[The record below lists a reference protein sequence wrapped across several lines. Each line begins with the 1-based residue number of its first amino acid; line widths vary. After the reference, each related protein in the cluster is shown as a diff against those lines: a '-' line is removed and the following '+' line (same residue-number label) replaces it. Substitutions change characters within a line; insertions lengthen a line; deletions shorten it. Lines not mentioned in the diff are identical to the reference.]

1 MTSSPHFVEFQPDDA
16 RLAAL
21 AEFAAGAGHEIN
33 NPLATII
40 GRAQQL
46 LRDESDA
53 SRRQGLAAI
62 VGQAYRIRDMI
73 GDVMTFARPP
83 QPVRTTVDLSAV
95 VRDVAANLESILEP
109 LRCRTELALGA
120 ETMLDADP
128 VQMAIIVSELVR
140 NAANALQPGGGVIQV
155 ITEATTDQVRL
166 NVTDSGRGFSETERI
181 HAFDPFF
188 SGRQAGRGLGFGL
201 CKVWQILQMHGGNI
215 TIDTALGGP
224 TTVVVTL
231 PKEPD
236 AG

>member
-1 MTSSPHFVEFQPDDA
+1 MADEFSPDDE

-46 LRDESDA
+46 LRDEPEA
-53 SRRQGLAAI
+53 ARRQSLAAI

-83 QPVRTTVDLSAV
+83 SPVVEAINLSEV
-95 VRDVAANLESILEP
+95 VRQVATKLASVLEP
-109 LRCRTELALGA
+109 LRCRVELALA
-120 ETMLDADP
+120 DSVPAHADP
-128 VQMAIIVSELVR
+128 VQAAIVVSELIR
-140 NAANALQPGGGVIQV
+140 NAAEALQPNGGPISVETKCVENAATLVIRD
-155 ITEATTDQVRL
+155 A
-166 NVTDSGRGFSETERI
+166 GRGFSDNERQ

-201 CKVWQILQMHGGNI
+201 CKVWQIVRMHRG
-215 TIDTALGGP
+215 TIQIKSSSGGP
-224 TTVVVTL
+224 TEVVVMFPT
-231 PKEPD
+231 
-236 AG
+236 A